1 MHLGLIF
8 SAGDV
13 GFERDDAE
21 AARWFL
27 KAAEQGVTDAQFNLA
42 LMYYNA
48 EGVEQSDAQA
58 ARWFTAAAEQG
69 HAKAQF
75 NLGALHANG
84 HGVAQSFATA
94 YRLWLMASLQGD
106 YNATENLEMMR
117 AKVTDAEADAGQSA
131 ATAWVNSQLTQ
142 HR

>member
-1 MHLGLIF
+1 MKLHSDMSDRATWHARADQG
-8 SAGDV
+8 
-13 GFERDDAE
+13 DAE
-21 AARWFL
+21 
-27 KAAEQGVTDAQFNLA
+27 AQFNLA

-58 ARWFTAAAEQG
+58 AEWFTAAAEQG

-75 NLGALHANG
+75 NLGALYANG

-106 YNATENLEMMR
+106 YNATENLAMMR
-117 AKVTDAEADAGQSA
+117 AKVTDAEADAGQTA
-131 ATAWVNSQLTQ
+131 ATEWFNRQLT
-142 HR
+142 HHS